1 MSGRDRRP
9 VRSLPVERWPQAD
22 RLAWQAACHP
32 GKRLRRGGAAAH
44 MKAITRADLARRY
57 GYFIDCL
64 DRTGRLTPSADAAA
78 LVSPEAVGAYVEE
91 LTSRVRSTTVYG
103 SVYKLRRAAEV
114 MAPER
119 DFTWLK
125 AIEADLALQVEPRSK
140 YPKLVLTDALLAA
153 GLALL
158 DAADREAGDETQA
171 GDPDRRRRRR
181 KRRPGAIDRALL
193 TRAVQARSGLMLALL
208 ALCPI
213 RLKNFAA
220 LELGRSLVQTES
232 GTWFIVLAAS
242 ETKEKRPDE
251 RPVPE
256 MLAAHLN
263 RYLSFWRPLLARGR
277 FKPVEGPLWVQSQ
290 HGRAMPYSS
299 VEAAIRRSTERAF
312 GVQLG
317 AHMFRVAASTTAAVR
332 APGTP
337 HLGSALL
344 HHIDPR
350 TTEQHYNRA
359 SAHQAART
367 YADII
372 NGYREPGRS
381 SPGDDAPEVMG
392 AGEAGAHSLAQAR
405 APNNRSLRE
414 DERGPCVVRRGAA

>member
-1 MSGRDRRP
+1 MSGLGRGQ
-9 VRSLPVERWPQAD
+9 VRSLPTESWPQTD
-22 RLAWQAACHP
+22 RLAWQAACRP
-32 GKRLRRGGAAAH
+32 GERLRRGGAAAH
-44 MKAITRADLARRY
+44 MRAITRADLARRY
-57 GYFIDCL
+57 GYFLEFL
-64 DRTGRLTPSADAAA
+64 DRSGRLAPCPEPAA
-78 LVSPEAVGAYVEE
+78 LVSPEQVRAYVEE
-91 LTSRVRSTTVYG
+91 LQHRVSSATVYG

-114 MAPER
+114 MVPNR
-119 DFTWLK
+119 DFGWLK
-125 AIEADLALQVEPRSK
+125 AIEADLSLQVEPRSK
-140 YPKLVLTDALLAA
+140 YPKLILSDALLAA

-158 DAADREAGDETQA
+158 DAADRQA
-171 GDPDRRRRRR
+171 GDGPQAGASDRGRR
-181 KRRPGAIDRALL
+181 KRWRRPGGIDRALL
-193 TRAVQARSGLMLALL
+193 TRAVQARNGLMLGLL

-220 LELGRSLVQTES
+220 LELGRNLVQTEG
-232 GTWFIVLAAS
+232 GTWSIVLAGS

-251 RPVPE
+251 RPLPH
-256 MLAAHLN
+256 MLAAHLD

-277 FKPVEGPLWVQSQ
+277 FKPAEGPLWVQSQ

-332 APGTP
+332 APAMP

-359 SAHQAART
+359 SAHRAAKA
-367 YADII
+367 YAEIVSE
-372 NGYREPGRS
+372 YREGGRS
-381 SPGDDAPEVMG
+381 SPSTSPSG
-392 AGEAGAHSLAQAR
+392 
-405 APNNRSLRE
+405 
-414 DERGPCVVRRGAA
+414 